1 MKAEAKRSIS
11 TLHGF
16 AATAIKGG
24 MGKRAQNDDVDTLRR
39 NVEWALRNALDAD
52 EVLPMLAKLARSAEP
67 ESDAWVLAHR
77 HLAELAVDRDPWR
90 SALFARRV
98 VKVDPEDDGA
108 WAVLGLAQTL
118 LGNFRSAVASYRRA
132 IVLAPKNPWYA
143 HNLGHLLDVALGR
156 PADALPLLAD
166 AYKAEPKEREIAASY
181 AHALA
186 RAGKLAQAKRVL
198 KRVIAKGAT
207 SDHMVLW
214 RWLEEGAPGA
224 AGSVSGGGAAPPRP
238 KSKRRAR
245 TAQPPVRR

>member
-1 MKAEAKRSIS
+1 MKAERKSSIS
-11 TLHGF
+11 TLRVP
-16 AATAIKGG
+16 AQAAIKVV

-98 VKVDPEDDGA
+98 VKVDPDDDGA

-132 IVLAPKNPWYA
+132 IALSPKNPWYA

-166 AYKAEPKEREIAASY
+166 TYKNEPKEREIAASY

-186 RAGKLAQAKRVL
+186 RAGKLSQAKKVL
-198 KRVIAKGAT
+198 RRVIAKGAS

-214 RWLEEGAPGA
+214 RWLEEGAPGTA
-224 AGSVSGGGAAPPRP
+224 ASPSSAPPPPRP
-238 KSKRRAR
+238 KARRR
-245 TAQPPVRR
+245 TRAAEPPGRH